1 MCTGGMASSLANFVH
16 IGSIGSSLHHHPSWL
31 AGPSNLGRGSN
42 CRFCLLQEEQAT
54 VRPPGTAYQPL
65 VIVLDP
71 KITWHDIH
79 SHQDTG
85 WNFGRHQGDGPYKVR
100 DLKTKVVQVISQR
113 YLISLTFMPETSTLC
128 NQDRWVWN
136 FWPFDVFILPKP
148 WNVSSFP
155 HEEILTPTF
164 ISYSYILA
172 WNHCQKGKRRR
183 LVETKDTKSKILNDS
198 IFNNNL

>member
-16 IGSIGSSLHHHPSWL
+16 IRSIGSSLHHHPSWL
-31 AGPSNLGRGSN
+31 AGPSNLCRGLN
-42 CRFCLLQEEQAT
+42 GRFCLLQEEQAT

-71 KITWHDIH
+71 KITSHDMH

-136 FWPFDVFILPKP
+136 FWPFDVFNLPKP
-148 WNVSSFP
+148 WNVFKFP
-155 HEEILTPTF
+155 SWGNIDTDL
-164 ISYSYILA
+164 YILLIYFGLKSLP
-172 WNHCQKGKRRR
+172 KGK
-183 LVETKDTKSKILNDS
+183 ETKVGWDKRHKK
-198 IFNNNL
+198 